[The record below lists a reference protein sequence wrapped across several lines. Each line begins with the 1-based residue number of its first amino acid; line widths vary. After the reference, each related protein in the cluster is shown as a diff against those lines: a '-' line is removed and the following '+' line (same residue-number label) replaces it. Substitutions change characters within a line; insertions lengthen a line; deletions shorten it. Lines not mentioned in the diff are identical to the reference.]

1 MGGSVGTDAVA
12 RVATALAPV
21 AAELGAE
28 LLDVEVSAGAP
39 QLVRLVVDVAIGDDG
54 RPVAEGIDVDRIAEL
69 SRRAGD
75 LLDDLDP
82 IDATYTLEVSS
93 PGTDRPLTT
102 WRDLARNVGRRVALE
117 TDAGETLE
125 GAIERV
131 EQDRVVLATAGG
143 TRELAMTAVVR
154 ATVVLPW

>member
-12 RVATALAPV
+12 RVATALSPV

-39 QLVRLVVDVAIGDDG
+39 QVVRLVVDVAIGDDG

-69 SRRAGD
+69 SRRAGE
-75 LLDDLDP
+75 LLDELDP
-82 IDATYTLEVSS
+82 IDAAYTLEVSS

-131 EQDRVVLATAGG
+131 EQDRVALAVDGS

>member
-1 MGGSVGTDAVA
+1 MGGTVGTDAVA
-12 RVATALAPV
+12 RVATVLSPV

-39 QLVRLVVDVAIGDDG
+39 QVVRLVVDVAVGDDG
-54 RPVAEGIDVDRIAEL
+54 RPVTDGIDIDRIAEL
-69 SRRAGD
+69 SRRAGA
-75 LLDDLDP
+75 LLDELDP
-82 IDATYTLEVSS
+82 IDAAYTLEVTS

-102 WRDLARNVGRRVALE
+102 WRDLARNVGRRVVVE
-117 TDAGETLE
+117 TTTGETLE
-125 GAIERV
+125 GEVEGV
-131 EQDRVVLATAGG
+131 EQDRVVLAAAGG